1 MRVAG
6 LETLDARRRPDKA
19 KTDSAARACE
29 SEEKRDEEPN
39 PRLSATA
46 LGGNAA
52 AQPEAGLW

>member
-1 MRVAG
+1 MRVAE
-6 LETLDARRRPDKA
+6 LESLDARHKPDKA
-19 KTDSAARACE
+19 KTDSAAKACE
-29 SEEKRDEEPN
+29 SEEKRDEEQY